1 MRRCRRAAVARSV
14 VNMFTTL
21 YRSAAA
27 WTGVGLASGLFYREL
42 TKHNAFTG
50 QTQLSVVHTHTL
62 VLGTVILLLLLGLN
76 AMLRLDL
83 DRRFRWGI
91 LTWNI
96 GLTLTAGGMLVK
108 GVFQVLQNAAA
119 DSPAIAG
126 VSGLGHIV
134 LTLAFVLIF
143 LAIGA
148 RAKTLTDTPAQAG
161 EQQLAV

>member
-1 MRRCRRAAVARSV
+1 M
-14 VNMFTTL
+14 
-21 YRSAAA
+21 SAA
-27 WTGVGLASGLFYREL
+27 
-42 TKHNAFTG
+42 
-50 QTQLSVVHTHTL
+50 VVHTHTL
-62 VLGTVILLLLLGLN
+62 VLGTVLLLLLLLGLN
-76 AMLRLDL
+76 AVLRLDL

-108 GVFQVLQNAAA
+108 GVLQVLQNTSA

-148 RAKTLTDTPAQAG
+148 RAKTLADPPVEAR
-161 EQQLAV
+161 EQQLKV